1 MGALETII
9 FISEGVMAI
18 FGAAILFLKPLR
30 ERLFKDKEQRAGVMC
45 ILRSEMLSTYYHNK
59 ADEKIRQYEFENFIA
74 CYNAYKAMGG
84 NSFIDHIKVEVNKWE
99 VIT

>member
-1 MGALETII
+1 MLDFNTLVLCAEGII
-9 FISEGVMAI
+9 AI
-18 FGAAILFLKPLR
+18 FGAAVLFVKPLR

-45 ILRSEMLSTYYHNK
+45 LLRSQILSTYYHNK
-59 ADEKIRQYEFENFIA
+59 DAEKIRQYEFENFIA

-84 NSFIDHIKVEVNKWE
+84 NSFIDHIKVEVDRWE